1 MTVIAIAHEENLGKK
16 VTDIYI
22 EHTKLL
28 VQTIYENH
36 WSTTDQHTSPNK
48 QNVKRLLLVADKQ
61 NARKEYS
68 EKKDICT

>member
-16 VTDIYI
+16 VTDVYI
-22 EHTKLL
+22 EHT
-28 VQTIYENH
+28 
-36 WSTTDQHTSPNK
+36 DQYTSPNK